1 MRIAVLSGK
10 GGTGKTLVSV
20 NLAAASGDA
29 VYIDC
34 DVEEPNGHLFFQPEI
49 VNEET
54 VSVPIPVVDEN
65 RCDGCRACIAFC
77 RFNAIAFA
85 GNKPLLFPEVCHA
98 CGGCVLVCPNRAIYE
113 ENRNAGVIQ
122 SGRSG
127 SVETHT
133 GVLNPGEASGVP
145 LIRALLR
152 KSADER
158 ERPIWIDCPP
168 GTACTAME
176 SIRGA
181 DYCVLVAEPT
191 VFGQHNLKMVCEL
204 ASVFHK
210 PFGVLIN
217 KCTEGG
223 NPIEV
228 FCAEQQVHV
237 LGRIPFERQ
246 LGELSSNARI
256 AVRES
261 ERYRALFLELLA
273 SIQEEVAHET
283 AAHPQR

>member
-1 MRIAVLSGK
+1 MKIAVLSGK

-34 DVEEPNGHLFFQPEI
+34 DVEEPNGYLFLQPKI
-49 VNEET
+49 YSEET

-65 RCDGCRACIAFC
+65 RCNGCRACVAFC
-77 RFNAIAFA
+77 RFNALAFA

-98 CGGCVLVCPNRAIYE
+98 CGGCALVCPNRAIYE
-113 ENRNAGVIQ
+113 ENRSAGVIQ
-122 SGRSG
+122 SGNAGRI
-127 SVETHT
+127 ETHT

-145 LIRALLR
+145 LIRALLN

-158 ERPIWIDCPP
+158 ERPVWIDCPP
-168 GTACTAME
+168 GSACTVME
-176 SIRGA
+176 SMRCA

-191 VFGQHNLKMVCEL
+191 VFGLHNLKMVCEL
-204 ASVFHK
+204 AKAFHK

-217 KCTEGG
+217 KYTEGE
-223 NPIEV
+223 NPTEV
-228 FCAEQQVHV
+228 FCAEQQIRV
-237 LGRIPFERQ
+237 LGSIPFERQ
-246 LGELSSNARI
+246 LGELSSNAKI

-261 ERYRALFLELLA
+261 ERYHALFSDLLK